1 MHIKA
6 ERTTLEE
13 EKRRKDKI
21 GRCYILH
28 SLFIRLGVQ
37 ILLNAGEKYIA
48 SEKWMGDWEVIL
60 NFVFFA
66 VTD

>member
-13 EKRRKDKI
+13 EKRKKDKI

-28 SLFIRLGVQ
+28 SLFIGLGVQ
-37 ILLNAGEKYIA
+37 ILLNAG
-48 SEKWMGDWEVIL
+48 EKWMGDWEVIL